1 LKSLIFILL
10 FTTNVFA
17 NDFLQFSDYG
27 IKAGAVY
34 GGPIPTKSL
43 SNLDASPLL
52 APNLGIYYNYQ
63 FSENIS
69 LHSELTFTMKGA
81 SFNTSYRRDTLAET
95 EIEGQKGTVPTFYT
109 ALINGDMSVIYL
121 EIPIF
126 FSYDISEDIKM
137 SIGVQPSFI
146 IGGKND
152 INARVI
158 VGEGGFYD
166 DIKRYYDNMRFLNF
180 FDFALCLRGF
190 YNISETFSIGL
201 YGSRAI
207 TPLYKDSFKTDP
219 SLETG
224 KMYNTQI
231 TGSLYYRL

>member
-1 LKSLIFILL
+1 MKTIIFIIL
-10 FTTNVFA
+10 FTTNIFA
-17 NDFLQFSDYG
+17 QENLEYSDYG
-27 IKAGAVY
+27 IMAGAVY
-34 GGPIPTKSL
+34 GGPIPTRFL
-43 SNLDASPLL
+43 NNLDASPLIG
-52 APNLGIYYNYQ
+52 PNFGFYYNYQ
-63 FSENIS
+63 LSENTA
-69 LHSELTFTMKGA
+69 LHSELSIKMKGA

-109 ALINGDMSVIYL
+109 ALINGDMGVVYL
-121 EIPIF
+121 DIPIF
-126 FSYDISEDIKM
+126 LNYDISENMIL
-137 SIGVQPSFI
+137 SVGVQPSFI

-166 DIKRYYDNMRFLNF
+166 DIKRYYDNMHFLNY
-180 FDFALCLRGF
+180 FDFAVCLGGF

-201 YGSRAI
+201 YGSRAF

-219 SLETG
+219 SLDTG